1 MTTKIPNPNEQ
12 KTRTLRL
19 DDARWEYFRNN
30 GGAEWLRQMI
40 DKHAAKSAKEMNKPT
55 SHGTE

>member
-1 MTTKIPNPNEQ
+1 MTTKAPNPNEQ

-30 GGAEWLRQMI
+30 GGAEWLREMI
-40 DKHAAKSAKEMNKPT
+40 DDHAAKAIKQSHKTLTSKE
-55 SHGTE
+55 